1 MTIWQAFV
9 LVVVMLLGHLI
20 IPETVD
26 EFDSTIGVN
35 WAAKYSDSS
44 LSFVANGL
52 SSNPLLNTPSYTSTY
67 KTYDVHSRHLT
78 VVFNIYALM
87 QIFNFLN
94 CRKTKDKMIN
104 IVEGI

>member
-1 MTIWQAFV
+1 
-9 LVVVMLLGHLI
+9 MLLGHLM
-20 IPETVD
+20 IPESTDEVD
-26 EFDSTIGVN
+26 SIIGAS
-35 WAAKYSDSS
+35 WAAKYSDATKR
-44 LSFVANGL
+44 FVANGL
-52 SSNPLLNTPSYTSTY
+52 TNNPLLDTSSYSSVFNAY
-67 KTYDVHSRHLT
+67 GVHSRHLT